1 MVKLS
6 RTTFTFFSLTALTF
20 SVATVWRVVTL
31 VLGGVADFGLALGA
45 AFGATF
51 CAALGAAFAEAWG
64 WLTAF
69 VELDGFTVLVE
80 ALTF

>member
-45 AFGATF
+45 AFGA
-51 CAALGAAFAEAWG
+51 AFAEAWG